1 MASRRDRLRA
11 AQLAQIEAQAALAE
25 VEKAAP
31 KRKKRSQKAVP
42 PTREPVAPKPRLAK
56 DRGKKSP
63 TRAKG
68 GNRRLKFQAA
78 QKAQLEALPALGEA
92 DRALLGPSRRRKARE
107 REPDRPRALRR
118 KAGFQ
123 SLLLGQLDA
132 GPVLA
137 EVERELLSLPKE
149 KGALSALGTA
159 LARLRVRLTSDGR
172 RARRREA
179 EPEALVVE
187 EAAPEIAEAVAPV
200 KEGLQ
205 APVIE
210 EEPEVDYPAV
220 VVEPEEVEIVTPAA
234 TILREMARP
243 YREITTLTAALE
255 DLGAIK
261 QDGFGFVLRF
271 GSAAEDEERE
281 SEFEVTGT
289 GLVELSKHLV
299 KWFGEAKDIEEIPL
313 QVIDEGSGEL
323 RIFISET

>member
-1 MASRRDRLRA
+1 MASKRDRLRA
-11 AQLAQIEAQAALAE
+11 AQQ
-25 VEKAAP
+25 
-31 KRKKRSQKAVP
+31 
-42 PTREPVAPKPRLAK
+42 
-56 DRGKKSP
+56 
-63 TRAKG
+63 
-68 GNRRLKFQAA
+68 
-78 QKAQLEALPALGEA
+78 AQLQVLPALGEA
-92 DRALLGPSRRRKARE
+92 HRALLGPSRRRKARE
-107 REPDRPRALRR
+107 RESASPRALRR

-123 SLLLGQLDA
+123 TLLLGQLDA

-149 KGALSALGTA
+149 RGALSALGTA
-159 LARLRVRLTSDGR
+159 LARLRVWVTGDGWK
-172 RARRREA
+172 ARMRET
-179 EPEALVVE
+179 EPAV
-187 EAAPEIAEAVAPV
+187 AEAVVPV
-200 KEGLQ
+200 KEGLK

-210 EEPEVDYPAV
+210 EEPELEYPAV
-220 VVEPEEVEIVTPAA
+220 LEPEEVEIVTPAA
-234 TILREMARP
+234 TTLREMPHP

-255 DLGAIK
+255 DLGANK

-299 KWFGEAKDIEEIPL
+299 KWFGEAKDVEEIPL

>member
-1 MASRRDRLRA
+1 MASKRDRLRA
-11 AQLAQIEAQAALAE
+11 AQLTQLEAQAALAE
-25 VEKAAP
+25 VEKAPP
-31 KRKKRSQKAVP
+31 K
-42 PTREPVAPKPRLAK
+42 
-56 DRGKKSP
+56 
-63 TRAKG
+63 
-68 GNRRLKFQAA
+68 
-78 QKAQLEALPALGEA
+78 
-92 DRALLGPSRRRKARE
+92 RRKARE
-107 REPDRPRALRR
+107 REPAGPRALRR
-118 KAGFQ
+118 KARFQ

-137 EVERELLSLPKE
+137 EVERELLSLPE
-149 KGALSALGTA
+149 ERGALSALSTA
-159 LARLRVRLTSDGR
+159 LARLRVRLTGDGWK
-172 RARRREA
+172 ARRREA
-179 EPEALVVE
+179 EPEALLVE
-187 EAAPEIAEAVAPV
+187 EAAPEIAETVAPV

-210 EEPEVDYPAV
+210 EEPEIEYPAV
-220 VVEPEEVEIVTPAA
+220 VMEPGEVEMVTPAA
-234 TILREMARP
+234 AILREVPRP

-255 DLGAIK
+255 DLGANK

-323 RIFISET
+323 KIFISET